1 MINIKFLQCFQIPRF
16 WTRCFFK
23 KKLGIVGRLCLSV
36 LRVTKLAS
44 VKEVEI
50 KLDDES
56 SVAIVECNNLTII
69 NLVTEQILC
78 VSTFSAQTV
87 KICQVIVFCF
97 IDFCVLKITENL
109 HWLSLLIYTF
119 RMPIVCSYIKTK
131 TKKTKINKNL
141 SVFVTLAFVLTP
153 GSEILNLLQNSPS
166 GKPKHVFQFSV

>member
-1 MINIKFLQCFQIPRF
+1 MHLGKHPKENQLNMPLMLLLNMINIKFLQCFQIPRF

-69 NLVTEQILC
+69 NLILRVTGPMKEQTLTM
-78 VSTFSAQTV
+78 VLLGVQ
-87 KICQVIVFCF
+87 VFC
-97 IDFCVLKITENL
+97 
-109 HWLSLLIYTF
+109 SLLAFTIRY
-119 RMPIVCSYIKTK
+119 P
-131 TKKTKINKNL
+131 
-141 SVFVTLAFVLTP
+141 LAFLLY
-153 GSEILNLLQNSPS
+153 GEIIA
-166 GKPKHVFQFSV
+166 